1 MKKNLSRLLTLFLA
15 LALLSGCVPA
25 VSAPSADTEYVSPA
39 PEEEGLSE
47 LVLLTPEPEGSASEP
62 ERPESEATSS
72 PADTPRP
79 TEAAT
84 NTPGP
89 TATPIPIDEHGSYTR
104 RDDVALFIHIYG
116 RLPENFISKTKARK
130 LGWTGGSL
138 EPYAPGK
145 CIGGA
150 VFANSEL
157 LLPEAPGRI
166 YHECDIDTL
175 GKKSRGAKRI
185 VWSNDGLI
193 YYTDDHYESFTLL
206 YGNE

>member
-25 VSAPSADTEYVSPA
+25 VSAPSAETEYVSPA
-39 PEEEGLSE
+39 PEAEGLPE
-47 LVLLTPEPEGSASEP
+47 LALLTPEPEGTASE
-62 ERPESEATSS
+62 SEGSETEDPFYPTDTPS
-72 PADTPRP
+72 PTEAPTNTPRP
-79 TEAAT
+79 T
-84 NTPGP
+84 
-89 TATPIPIDEHGSYTR
+89 ATPVPLDEHGSYTR

-116 RLPENFISKTKARK
+116 RLPDNFISKTKARK

-145 CIGGA
+145 CIGGG

-175 GKKSRGAKRI
+175 GKRSRGAKRI

-206 YGNE
+206 YGDE